1 MNPKKKHFS
10 EKNKQGAS
18 SRSDEHEQ
26 AMEAMTKNMLQKES
40 NLIYEAWL
48 SGFVARE
55 IDRVLRV
62 LLICSHED
70 IRVDRVVNREN
81 ITIEE
86 AKNWMFQRENEN
98 VTKWKKLYGDYDFW
112 SSKYYQLVID
122 TYSSGPMETLGIVLD
137 KLGFRT

>member
-1 MNPKKKHFS
+1 M
-10 EKNKQGAS
+10 
-18 SRSDEHEQ
+18 
-26 AMEAMTKNMLQKES
+26 
-40 NLIYEAWL
+40 
-48 SGFVARE
+48 
-55 IDRVLRV
+55 